1 MYHRPLS
8 EKVEALAKQVVDAAF
23 RVHQGLEPGLLES
36 VYEVCFCHELR
47 KRRIQFRRQVPLPV
61 RYDGIIFEEGYRLDV
76 LAENLIVC
84 EFKAVESLLP
94 VHYAQVLTYLRLSG
108 KRLGFLINFN
118 SAIIRNG
125 IHRLIL

>member
-61 RYDGIIFEEGYRLDV
+61 RYDGIIFEEGFRLDV
-76 LAENLIVC
+76 MADNLIVC

-94 VHYAQVLTYLRLSG
+94 VHHAQVLTYLRLSG